1 MCLPRAYRHLAH
13 YSLIQMET
21 SKFSAVMHELTCRD
35 RYLLESTQSGMTV
48 RALYPD
54 LPEAEVVREWW
65 GEHAP
70 SDLTAMLV
78 MLIGEGDRTIAIP
91 LSEAEESKWEA
102 AAASMWSALN
112 AADDAASAE

>member
-1 MCLPRAYRHLAH
+1 MPIGTRPLFTHSDGNQQIQRGDARTDAVTGICLRAPGQHDG
-13 YSLIQMET
+13 S
-21 SKFSAVMHELTCRD
+21 SA
-35 RYLLESTQSGMTV
+35 
-48 RALYPD
+48 YPD

-91 LSEAEESKWEA
+91 LSEAEESK
-102 AAASMWSALN
+102 
-112 AADDAASAE
+112 